1 MDLGDCRFM
10 SRPGDL
16 IGASPRLGPP
26 GLYGGAWNTVPLRD
40 GSPAIDRI
48 PLQACAG
55 SHGPAAQA
63 AAGEWRL

>member
-1 MDLGDCRFM
+1 M
-10 SRPGDL
+10 
-16 IGASPRLGPP
+16 GASPRLGTP

-55 SHGPAAQA
+55 SLDQRLKPRPAKGGVTEAPTSVS
-63 AAGEWRL
+63 RRT